1 MYIDQVVIEITRRC
15 NMKCP
20 HCLRGE
26 PESKDIPDRILDRFF
41 QKIKGDRL
49 GSITITGGE
58 PSLAPSRIKE
68 ITRLA
73 KLYRVDIDY
82 FYLVTNGKKTPYAFL
97 ESLVELYDY
106 CQEKDASSVV
116 VSNDRY
122 HEDVPVYNSR
132 LDGYPFF
139 HGKRDTDRWSIND
152 SMLIKQ
158 GRAQRIGSRDLLM
171 DTFRIEDD
179 ILADSLFY
187 LNVLGKVLAVCDL
200 SYESQRL
207 KKYILGD
214 VFDPDFSLVS
224 CAKSWNRKYS
234 RLIKQAA

>member
-1 MYIDQVVIEITRRC
+1 
-15 NMKCP
+15 MKCP

-26 PESKDIPDRILDRFF
+26 PESKDITDRILDRFF
-41 QKIKGDRL
+41 LNIKGDCL

-73 KLYRVDIDY
+73 KLYRVSIDS

-106 CQEKDASSVV
+106 CGEKEMSSVV

-122 HEDVPVYNSR
+122 HEDVPAYNSR
-132 LDGYPFF
+132 LEGYPFF
-139 HGKRDTDRWSIND
+139 HGKRDTGRWSIVD

-158 GRAQRIGSRDLLM
+158 GRAVNRGGRDVVM
-171 DTFRIEDD
+171 DRFRIEDD
-179 ILADSLFY
+179 TLADSLIY
-187 LNVLGKVLAVCDL
+187 LNVLGKVLSICDL

-207 KKYILGD
+207 KRYILGD
-214 VFDPDFSLVS
+214 VFDPGFSLLS
-224 CAKSWNRKYS
+224 CAKKWDRKY
-234 RLIKQAA
+234 RYLTKQVI